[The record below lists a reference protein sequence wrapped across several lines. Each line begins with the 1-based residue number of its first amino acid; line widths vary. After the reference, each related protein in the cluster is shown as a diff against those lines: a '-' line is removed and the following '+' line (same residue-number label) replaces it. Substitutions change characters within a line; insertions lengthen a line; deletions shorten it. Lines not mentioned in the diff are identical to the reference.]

1 MKRLLALL
9 SLLVIASMLFTACA
23 PAATEAPATEAPA
36 TEAPATEAPATE
48 APATEAPA
56 TEAPATQAGGFSGT
70 IKIATQSPLSG
81 GQSLLGVAIKQGA
94 ELALEQLGGDL
105 TGMGFDVELAPY
117 DDQATPDVGVANAKN
132 IVADSEIL
140 CGVGHLNSGVMIPS
154 SEEYHTAGLSFI
166 SPANTNPVVTTRG
179 YLEVNR
185 VVGRDDVQA
194 PAAEQYAFETLGAKS
209 VYIIHDK
216 TAYGQGVAEFFRAA
230 AEEDGLEVL
239 GFEGTEETANFDAIV
254 TPLVASAPD
263 VVFFAGIYNQAGV
276 FFKQAREGGY
286 EGTFLG
292 TDGMDSSDLADLA
305 GDALTTGGGMA
316 YTTVAGPASAY
327 PKAATFAEDYTAK
340 FGAAPEPYAAQAY
353 DAMGICLSAIKAAAE
368 EAGGVPTREAV
379 ANAIR
384 AVTYDGLTGEITFD
398 DIGDLPMAKY
408 FIIKVNS
415 ATKDDWIAGK
425 NEIIAS
431 FDLPSPGK

>member
-1 MKRLLALL
+1 MNKRLLALL
-9 SLLVIASMLFTACA
+9 SLLVIASMALAACGS
-23 PAATEAPATEAPA
+23 PAATEAPAEEPAATEAA
-36 TEAPATEAPATE
+36 TEAPAESS
-48 APATEAPA
+48 
-56 TEAPATQAGGFSGT
+56 GDFSGT

-105 TGMGFDVELAPY
+105 RDMGFDVQLAPY

-132 IVADSEIL
+132 IVADKDIL
-140 CGVGHLNSGVMIPS
+140 CGVGHLNSGVMIPA
-154 SEEYHTAGLSFI
+154 SEEYHTAGLAFV

-185 VVGRDDVQA
+185 IVGRDDVQA
-194 PAAEQYAFETLGAKS
+194 PAAQEYAFSTLGAKS

-230 AEEDGLEVL
+230 AEEDGMQVM

-254 TPLVASAPD
+254 TPLVASNPD

-276 FFKQAREGGY
+276 FFKQAREAGY

-292 TDGMDSSDLADLA
+292 TDGMDASDLADIA
-305 GDALTTGGGMA
+305 GDALTSGGGMA

-327 PKAATFAEDYTAK
+327 PAAAQFVSDYTAK
-340 FGAAPEPYAAQAY
+340 YGAAPEAY
-353 DAMGICLSAIKAAAE
+353 GSQGYDSMGVCLNAIKAAAE
-368 EAGGVPTREAV
+368 AAGGLPTRNQV
-379 ANAIR
+379 ALAIR
-384 AVTYDGLTGEITFD
+384 ELSYEGLTSTIAFD
-398 DIGDLPMAKY
+398 DIGDLPFAKY
-408 FIIKVNS
+408 FIIKVNAS
-415 ATKDDWIAGK
+415 TKDAWGT
-425 NEIIAS
+425 NEIIDS
-431 FDLPSPGK
+431 FDLPSPGKGE

>member
-1 MKRLLALL
+1 MNKRLLALL
-9 SLLVIASMLFTACA
+9 SVLVLASMVLAACGTPAAATEA
-23 PAATEAPATEAPA
+23 PVEAATEAPAAA
-36 TEAPATEAPATE
+36 TEAPAAAE
-48 APATEAPA
+48 
-56 TEAPATQAGGFSGT
+56 SMGT

-105 TGMGFDVELAPY
+105 AAMGYDVQLAPY

-154 SEEYHTAGLSFI
+154 SEEYHTANLAFV

-194 PAAEQYAFETLGAKS
+194 PAAEEYAFTTLGAKS

-216 TAYGQGVAEFFRAA
+216 TAYGQGVAEFFRIA
-230 AEEDGLEVL
+230 AEEDGIEIL

-254 TPLVASAPD
+254 TPLIATQPD

-276 FFKQAREGGY
+276 FFKQARDAGY

-292 TDGMDSSDLADLA
+292 TDGMDSSDLADIA

-316 YTTVAGPASAY
+316 YTTVAGPVSAY
-327 PKAATFAEDYTAK
+327 PAAAKFAEDYTAK
-340 FGAAPEPYAAQAY
+340 FGAAPEAYAAQAY
-353 DAMGICLSAIKAAAE
+353 DAAGVCLTAIKAAAE
-368 EAGGVPTREAV
+368 AAGGTPTRLQVAEAV
-379 ANAIR
+379 R
-384 AVTYDGLTGEITFD
+384 AVNYEGLTSTITFD
-398 DIGDLPMAKY
+398 AIGDLPLAKY
-408 FIIKVNS
+408 FIIKVNAS
-415 ATKDDWIAGK
+415 TKYAWGT
-425 NEIIAS
+425 NEIIDS
-431 FDLPSPGK
+431 FDLASPGK

>member
-1 MKRLLALL
+1 MNKRLLALL
-9 SLLVIASMLFTACA
+9 SLLVIASMALAACA
-23 PAATEAPATEAPA
+23 PAAEAPAEEPAATDAPA
-36 TEAPATEAPATE
+36 EEPAATEE
-48 APATEAPA
+48 A
-56 TEAPATQAGGFSGT
+56 AGGESMGT

-105 TGMGFDVELAPY
+105 RAMGYDVQLAPY

-154 SEEYHTAGLSFI
+154 SEEYHTAGLAFV

-194 PAAEQYAFETLGAKS
+194 PAAQEFAFTTLGAQS
-209 VYIIHDK
+209 VFIIHDK

-230 AEEDGLEVL
+230 AEEDGMEVM
-239 GFEGTEETANFDAIV
+239 GFEGTEEQANFDAIYTTV
-254 TPLVASAPD
+254 IALNPD

-276 FFKQAREGGY
+276 FFKQARDAGY

-292 TDGMDSSDLADLA
+292 TDGMDSSGLADIA
-305 GDALTTGGGMA
+305 GDALTTGGGMY

-327 PKAATFAEDYTAK
+327 PKAAQFVEDYTAK
-340 FGAAPEPYAAQAY
+340 FGAAPEAYATQGY
-353 DAMGICLSAIKAAAE
+353 DSMNVCLTAIKAAAE
-368 EAGGVPTREAV
+368 AAGGTPTRAQV
-379 ANAIR
+379 AEAIR
-384 AVTYDGLTGEITFD
+384 AVSIDALTGTISFD
-398 DIGDLPMAKY
+398 EIGDLPTAQY
-408 FIIKVNS
+408 FILKINA
-415 ATKDDWIAGK
+415 ATAADWGT
-425 NEIIAS
+425 NEIVEVLEVA
-431 FDLPSPGK
+431 SPGKGE